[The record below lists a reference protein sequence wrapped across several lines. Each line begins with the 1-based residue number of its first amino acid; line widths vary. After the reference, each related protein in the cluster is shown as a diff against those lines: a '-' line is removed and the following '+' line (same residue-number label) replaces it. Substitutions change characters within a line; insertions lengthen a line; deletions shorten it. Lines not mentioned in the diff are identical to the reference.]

1 MSITKR
7 RKPPAR
13 PRVERLHEEFR
24 GFDST
29 VASSIDTESGVI
41 RNVRCLGSVSANG
54 RKYSDKALTSAA
66 RLYEEIEVMI
76 DHRGPER
83 RPEARSMR
91 EGVGVLRNCRVDRS
105 NPSDPC
111 VRADLHY
118 YKAFPGIDLVLE
130 RIIRTPTKIGL
141 SHDALGEMGSGKEP
155 IVEEVHRVFSVDL
168 VRDPATSTTLF
179 EERQTMPAITLKES
193 LAKAKT
199 DKGAAKLLKLLEQN
213 EFAPM
218 AEEPMEEPEA
228 GGMDAVAAGLRT
240 MVMGVLD
247 DDSIDTAGKI
257 ARIKAILAT
266 QDKLGEMGKP
276 GKAEGETKSDE
287 PVAEMDDEETKM
299 ESTVRQLKQ
308 MQLDA
313 KRRDLLEA
321 KGLRRSDL
329 SDNQVKLFELQTN
342 IKHAEILLET
352 WAVQPRSTERPKPSM
367 PTRLREEHS
376 GPGDFDKLRAELKE
390 SRDKRLAARR
400 R

>member
-1 MSITKR
+1 
-7 RKPPAR
+7 
-13 PRVERLHEEFR
+13 
-24 GFDST
+24 
-29 VASSIDTESGVI
+29 
-41 RNVRCLGSVSANG
+41 
-54 RKYSDKALTSAA
+54 
-66 RLYEEIEVMI
+66 
-76 DHRGPER
+76 
-83 RPEARSMR
+83 
-91 EGVGVLRNCRVDRS
+91 
-105 NPSDPC
+105 
-111 VRADLHY
+111 
-118 YKAFPGIDLVLE
+118 
-130 RIIRTPTKIGL
+130 
-141 SHDALGEMGSGKEP
+141 
-155 IVEEVHRVFSVDL
+155 
-168 VRDPATSTTLF
+168 
-179 EERQTMPAITLKES
+179 MPAITLKES

-287 PVAEMDDEETKM
+287 PVAEMDDEETM